1 MYANLIKSGL
11 WSTYMISMNKLND
24 ELIKHGGIM
33 KTSELKAV
41 GLNSRQIL
49 RLVEENTISK
59 IKTGFYEIAGMS
71 IPDEVLIAKLF
82 PTAVV
87 YLESALMYY
96 GYTDRIPAAWQIAV
110 DKNISKPQLKIS
122 YPPIMPFFLDNKY
135 IETGLD
141 LFEVNGVKIRI
152 YDKERTICD
161 VLRYAN
167 KLDREVFNSA
177 IQRYVKDKDRNI
189 KRLMEYAKKMRVTQ
203 KVKTYVGVWL

>member
-1 MYANLIKSGL
+1 M
-11 WSTYMISMNKLND
+11 
-24 ELIKHGGIM
+24 
-33 KTSELKAV
+33 
-41 GLNSRQIL
+41 
-49 RLVEENTISK
+49 ISK
-59 IKTGFYEIAGMS
+59 IKTGFYEMVGMS
-71 IPDEVLIAKLF
+71 IPDEVRIAKLF

-122 YPPIMPFFLDNKY
+122 YPPIMPFFLDSKY

-141 LFEVNGVKIRI
+141 VFEVNGVRIRI
-152 YDKERTICD
+152 FDKERTICD

-189 KRLMEYAKKMRVTQ
+189 KLLMEYAKKLRVTQ
-203 KVKTYVGVWL
+203 KVKTFVGVWL